1 MTRSDAGSGSTL
13 LLCDTVL
20 HRDGRLR
27 YELAYC
33 EPNEPSEINQ
43 RGIQSQVRSFNFVSL
58 GGLDARY
65 KRT

>member
-1 MTRSDAGSGSTL
+1 MMTRSAAGSGSTL
-13 LLCDTVL
+13 LLCESTQ
-20 HRDGRLR
+20 DGRHR

>member
-13 LLCDTVL
+13 LLCDSQ
-20 HRDGRLR
+20 DGRLR